1 MRGSGERRTGWI
13 EEVEEPRR
21 LAFWWQSEREQEASR
36 VLLESEPEGRAVRYR
51 PTPAPMS
58 EAVDWMTAVG
68 RQWDARLAALSR
80 SLER

>member
-1 MRGSGERRTGWI
+1 
-13 EEVEEPRR
+13 
-21 LAFWWQSEREQEASR
+21 
-36 VLLESEPEGRAVRYR
+36 VRYR

>member
-1 MRGSGERRTGWI
+1 
-13 EEVEEPRR
+13 
-21 LAFWWQSEREQEASR
+21 
-36 VLLESEPEGRAVRYR
+36 VRYR

-68 RQWDARLAALSR
+68 RQWDGRLAALSR